1 MQLREGYL
9 ETRWSYALP
18 LASCSIQSFLPLAE
32 GVSFIHIQVGRGD
45 SSMHDHRLRLGRMEL
60 LTHSSVLWTQAVSV
74 YYACIRLEWDVKV
87 ANVSLLNG
95 TVKMAAYPKLSG

>member
-45 SSMHDHRLRLGRMEL
+45 SSMHDHRL
-60 LTHSSVLWTQAVSV
+60 
-74 YYACIRLEWDVKV
+74 
-87 ANVSLLNG
+87 
-95 TVKMAAYPKLSG
+95 